1 MEKLVPLT
9 KIILTLATAVWSLTL
24 QTPSGL
30 AVLCVF
36 ELLILLLAR
45 RLFNSLKAIFL
56 LVVFAVMLG
65 LIEYAGGGTPVECYV
80 SALRMLALTIIFIY
94 LLGTVRLQDLTA
106 TMVQQLKVPYEYAF
120 MFTAGLRF
128 IPDFLEENRMVT
140 EAQACRGMAVKG
152 SFIKKCKR
160 YMNIVRPLMLRS
172 LERSETMALSLEL
185 RGFGGKGRTFVDSV
199 ALHGADYLVVILTC
213 VATIMVFYARM
224 KYGA

>member
-24 QTPSGL
+24 QTPSAL
-30 AVLCVF
+30 AVLCVV
-36 ELLILLLAR
+36 ELLILLMAR

-56 LVVFAVMLG
+56 LVVFAAMLG

-140 EAQACRGMAVKG
+140 EAQACRGMVVKG
-152 SFIKKCKR
+152 SFIQKCRR

-199 ALHGADYLVVILTC
+199 ALHGSDYLVVILTC
-213 VATIMVFYARM
+213 AATAAVFYARI
-224 KYGA
+224 KYGV

>member
-36 ELLILLLAR
+36 ELLILRLAR
-45 RLFNSLKAIFL
+45 CLFNSLKAVFL

>member
-24 QTPSGL
+24 QTPSAL
-30 AVLCVF
+30 AVLCVV
-36 ELLILLLAR
+36 ELLILLMAR
-45 RLFNSLKAIFL
+45 RLFNSLKAISL

-140 EAQACRGMAVKG
+140 EAQACRGMVVKG
-152 SFIKKCKR
+152 SFIQKCRR

-199 ALHGADYLVVILTC
+199 ALHGSDYLVVILTC
-213 VATIMVFYARM
+213 AATAAVFYARI
-224 KYGA
+224 KYGV

>member
-45 RLFNSLKAIFL
+45 RLFNSLKAVFL

>member
-24 QTPSGL
+24 QTPSAL
-30 AVLCVF
+30 AVLCVV
-36 ELLILLLAR
+36 ELLILLMAK

-65 LIEYAGGGTPVECYV
+65 LIEYAGGGTSVECYV
-80 SALRMLALTIIFIY
+80 SAFRMLALTIIFIY

-140 EAQACRGMAVKG
+140 EAQACRGMVVKG
-152 SFIKKCKR
+152 SFIQKCRR

-199 ALHGADYLVVILTC
+199 ALHGSDYLVVILTC
-213 VATIMVFYARM
+213 AATAAVFYARI
-224 KYGA
+224 KYGV

>member
-36 ELLILLLAR
+36 ELLILLLGR
-45 RLFNSLKAIFL
+45 CLFNSLKAVFL

>member
-45 RLFNSLKAIFL
+45 RLFNSLKAVFL
-56 LVVFAVMLG
+56 LIVFAVMLG

-128 IPDFLEENRMVT
+128 IPDFLEENRMIT

>member
-24 QTPSGL
+24 QTPSAL
-30 AVLCVF
+30 AVLCVV
-36 ELLILLLAR
+36 ELLILLMAR

-106 TMVQQLKVPYEYAF
+106 TMVQQLKFPYEYAF

-140 EAQACRGMAVKG
+140 EAQACRGMVVKG
-152 SFIKKCKR
+152 SFIQKCRR

-199 ALHGADYLVVILTC
+199 ALHGSDYLVVILTC
-213 VATIMVFYARM
+213 AVTAAVFYARI
-224 KYGA
+224 KYGV

>member
-24 QTPSGL
+24 QTPSAL
-30 AVLCVF
+30 AVLCVV
-36 ELLILLLAR
+36 ELLILLMAR

-65 LIEYAGGGTPVECYV
+65 LIEYADGGTPVECYV
-80 SALRMLALTIIFIY
+80 SAFRMLALTIIFIY

-140 EAQACRGMAVKG
+140 EAQACRGMVVKG
-152 SFIKKCKR
+152 SFIQKCRR

-199 ALHGADYLVVILTC
+199 ALHGSDYLVVILTC
-213 VATIMVFYARM
+213 AATAAVFYARI
-224 KYGA
+224 KYGI

>member
-24 QTPSGL
+24 QTPSAL
-30 AVLCVF
+30 AVLCVV
-36 ELLILLLAR
+36 ELLILLMAR

-56 LVVFAVMLG
+56 LVFFAVMLG

-80 SALRMLALTIIFIY
+80 SAFRMLALTIIFIY

-140 EAQACRGMAVKG
+140 EAQACRGMVVKG

-160 YMNIVRPLMLRS
+160 YMNIVRPLMLR
-172 LERSETMALSLEL
+172 SLEL

>member
-94 LLGTVRLQDLTA
+94 LLGTVRLQDLSA

>member
-24 QTPSGL
+24 QTPSAL
-30 AVLCVF
+30 AVLCVV
-36 ELLILLLAR
+36 ELLILLMAK

-80 SALRMLALTIIFIY
+80 SAFRMLALTIIFIY

-106 TMVQQLKVPYEYAF
+106 T
-120 MFTAGLRF
+120 
-128 IPDFLEENRMVT
+128 T
-140 EAQACRGMAVKG
+140 EAQACRGMVVKG
-152 SFIKKCKR
+152 FFIQKCRR

-199 ALHGADYLVVILTC
+199 ALHGSDYLVVILTC
-213 VATIMVFYARM
+213 AATAAVFYVRI
-224 KYGA
+224 KYGV

>member
-24 QTPSGL
+24 QTPSAL
-30 AVLCVF
+30 AVLCVV
-36 ELLILLLAR
+36 ELLILLMAR

>member
-24 QTPSGL
+24 QTPSAL
-30 AVLCVF
+30 AILCVV
-36 ELLILLLAR
+36 ELLILLMAR

-140 EAQACRGMAVKG
+140 EAQACRGMVVKG
-152 SFIKKCKR
+152 SFIQKCRR

-199 ALHGADYLVVILTC
+199 ALHGLDYLVVILTC
-213 VATIMVFYARM
+213 AATAAVFYARI
-224 KYGA
+224 KYGV

>member
-45 RLFNSLKAIFL
+45 RLFNSLKAVFL
-56 LVVFAVMLG
+56 LIVFAVMLG

-128 IPDFLEENRMVT
+128 IPDFLEENRMIT

-199 ALHGADYLVVILTC
+199 ALHGADYLVVILKC

>member
-45 RLFNSLKAIFL
+45 RLFNSLKAVFL
-56 LVVFAVMLG
+56 LIVFAVMLG

>member
-45 RLFNSLKAIFL
+45 CLFNSLKAVFL

-140 EAQACRGMAVKG
+140 EAQACLGMAVKG

>member
-24 QTPSGL
+24 QTPSAL
-30 AVLCVF
+30 AVLCVV
-36 ELLILLLAR
+36 ELLILLMAG

-140 EAQACRGMAVKG
+140 EAQACRGMVVKG
-152 SFIKKCKR
+152 SFIQKCRR

-199 ALHGADYLVVILTC
+199 ALHGSDYLVVILTC
-213 VATIMVFYARM
+213 AATAAVFYARI
-224 KYGA
+224 KYGV

>member
-24 QTPSGL
+24 QTPSAL
-30 AVLCVF
+30 AVLCVV
-36 ELLILLLAR
+36 ELLILLMAR

-128 IPDFLEENRMVT
+128 IPDFLEEYRMVT
-140 EAQACRGMAVKG
+140 EAQACRGMVVKG
-152 SFIKKCKR
+152 SFIQKCRR

-199 ALHGADYLVVILTC
+199 ALHGSDYLVVILTC
-213 VATIMVFYARM
+213 AATAAVFYARI
-224 KYGA
+224 KYGV

>member
-24 QTPSGL
+24 QTPSAL
-30 AVLCVF
+30 AVLCVV
-36 ELLILLLAR
+36 ELLILLMAR

-140 EAQACRGMAVKG
+140 EAQACRGMVVKG
-152 SFIKKCKR
+152 SFIQKCRR
-160 YMNIVRPLMLRS
+160 YMNIVRPLLLRS

-199 ALHGADYLVVILTC
+199 ALHGSDYLVVILTC
-213 VATIMVFYARM
+213 AATAAVFYARI
-224 KYGA
+224 KYGV

>member
-24 QTPSGL
+24 QTPSAL
-30 AVLCVF
+30 AVLCVV
-36 ELLILLLAR
+36 ELLILLMAR

-56 LVVFAVMLG
+56 LVVFAVVLG

-140 EAQACRGMAVKG
+140 EAQACRGMVVKG
-152 SFIKKCKR
+152 SFIQKCRR

-199 ALHGADYLVVILTC
+199 ALHGSDYLVVILTC
-213 VATIMVFYARM
+213 AATAAVFYARI
-224 KYGA
+224 KYGV

>member
-24 QTPSGL
+24 QTPSAL
-30 AVLCVF
+30 AVLCVV
-36 ELLILLLAR
+36 ELLILLMAR

-140 EAQACRGMAVKG
+140 EAQACRGMVVKG
-152 SFIKKCKR
+152 SFIQKCRR

-199 ALHGADYLVVILTC
+199 ALHGSDYLVVILTC
-213 VATIMVFYARM
+213 AATAAVFYARI
-224 KYGA
+224 KYGV

>member
-45 RLFNSLKAIFL
+45 RLFNSLKAVFL
-56 LVVFAVMLG
+56 LIVFAVMLG

-128 IPDFLEENRMVT
+128 IPEFLEENRMVT

>member
-1 MEKLVPLT
+1 M
-9 KIILTLATAVWSLTL
+9 
-24 QTPSGL
+24 
-30 AVLCVF
+30 F

-45 RLFNSLKAIFL
+45 RLFNSLKAVFL
-56 LVVFAVMLG
+56 LIVFAVMLG

>member
-45 RLFNSLKAIFL
+45 RLFNSLKAVFL

-199 ALHGADYLVVILTC
+199 ALHGAGYLVVILTC

>member
-24 QTPSGL
+24 QTPSAL
-30 AVLCVF
+30 AVLCVV
-36 ELLILLLAR
+36 ELLILLMAR

-94 LLGTVRLQDLTA
+94 LLCTVRLQDLTA

-128 IPDFLEENRMVT
+128 IPDFLEENRLVT
-140 EAQACRGMAVKG
+140 EAQACRGMVVKG
-152 SFIKKCKR
+152 SFIQKCRR

-199 ALHGADYLVVILTC
+199 ALHGSDYLVVILTC
-213 VATIMVFYARM
+213 AATAAVFYARI
-224 KYGA
+224 KYGV

>member
-24 QTPSGL
+24 QTPSAL
-30 AVLCVF
+30 AVLCVV
-36 ELLILLLAR
+36 ELLILLMAR

-106 TMVQQLKVPYEYAF
+106 AMVQQLKVPYEYAF

-140 EAQACRGMAVKG
+140 EAQACRGMVVKG
-152 SFIKKCKR
+152 SFIQKCRR

-199 ALHGADYLVVILTC
+199 ALHGSDYLVVILTC
-213 VATIMVFYARM
+213 AATAAVFYARI
-224 KYGA
+224 KYGV

>member
-1 MEKLVPLT
+1 MC
-9 KIILTLATAVWSLTL
+9 I
-24 QTPSGL
+24 
-30 AVLCVF
+30 
-36 ELLILLLAR
+36 R
-45 RLFNSLKAIFL
+45 DR
-56 LVVFAVMLG
+56 
-65 LIEYAGGGTPVECYV
+65 
-80 SALRMLALTIIFIY
+80 
-94 LLGTVRLQDLTA
+94 
-106 TMVQQLKVPYEYAF
+106 LKVPYEYAF

-199 ALHGADYLVVILTC
+199 ALHGVDYLVVILTC

>member
-24 QTPSGL
+24 QTPSAL
-30 AVLCVF
+30 AVLCVV
-36 ELLILLLAR
+36 ELLILLMAK

-80 SALRMLALTIIFIY
+80 STFRMLALTIIFIY

-140 EAQACRGMAVKG
+140 EAQACRGMVVKG
-152 SFIKKCKR
+152 SFIQKCRR

-199 ALHGADYLVVILTC
+199 ALHDSDYLVVILTC
-213 VATIMVFYARM
+213 AATAAVFYARIN
-224 KYGA
+224 YGV

>member
-24 QTPSGL
+24 QTPSAL
-30 AVLCVF
+30 AVLCVV
-36 ELLILLLAR
+36 ELLILLMAR

-56 LVVFAVMLG
+56 LVVFAVVLG

-140 EAQACRGMAVKG
+140 EAQACRGMVVKG
-152 SFIKKCKR
+152 SFIQKCR
-160 YMNIVRPLMLRS
+160 RHMNIVRPLMLRS

-199 ALHGADYLVVILTC
+199 ALHGSDYLVVILTC
-213 VATIMVFYARM
+213 AATAAVFYARI
-224 KYGA
+224 KYGV

>member
-24 QTPSGL
+24 QTPSAL
-30 AVLCVF
+30 AVLCVV
-36 ELLILLLAR
+36 ELLILLMAR

-128 IPDFLEENRMVT
+128 IPDFLEQNRMVT
-140 EAQACRGMAVKG
+140 EAQACRGMVVKG
-152 SFIKKCKR
+152 SFIQKCRR

-199 ALHGADYLVVILTC
+199 ALHGSDYLVVILTC
-213 VATIMVFYARM
+213 AATAAVFYARI
-224 KYGA
+224 KYGV

>member
-24 QTPSGL
+24 QTPSAL
-30 AVLCVF
+30 AVLCVV
-36 ELLILLLAR
+36 ELLILLMAR

-65 LIEYAGGGTPVECYV
+65 LIQSAGGGTPVECYV
-80 SALRMLALTIIFIY
+80 SAFRMLALTIIFIY

>member
-1 MEKLVPLT
+1 
-9 KIILTLATAVWSLTL
+9 
-24 QTPSGL
+24 
-30 AVLCVF
+30 
-36 ELLILLLAR
+36 
-45 RLFNSLKAIFL
+45 
-56 LVVFAVMLG
+56 MLG
-65 LIEYAGGGTPVECYV
+65 LIEYAGGGTPIECYV
-80 SALRMLALTIIFIY
+80 SAFRMLALTIIFIY

-140 EAQACRGMAVKG
+140 EAQACRGMVVKG
-152 SFIKKCKR
+152 SFIQKCRR

-199 ALHGADYLVVILTC
+199 ALHGSDYLVVILTC
-213 VATIMVFYARM
+213 AATAAVFYARI
-224 KYGA
+224 KYGI

>member
-24 QTPSGL
+24 QTPSAL
-30 AVLCVF
+30 AVLCVV
-36 ELLILLLAR
+36 ELLILLMAR

-65 LIEYAGGGTPVECYV
+65 LIEYAGGGIPVECYV

-140 EAQACRGMAVKG
+140 EAQACRGMVVKG
-152 SFIKKCKR
+152 SFIQKCRR

-199 ALHGADYLVVILTC
+199 ALHGSDYLVVILTC
-213 VATIMVFYARM
+213 AATAAVFYARI
-224 KYGA
+224 KYGV

>member
-24 QTPSGL
+24 QTPSAL
-30 AVLCVF
+30 AILCVV
-36 ELLILLLAR
+36 ELLILLMAR

-140 EAQACRGMAVKG
+140 EAQACRGMVVKG
-152 SFIKKCKR
+152 SFIQKCRR

-199 ALHGADYLVVILTC
+199 ALHGSDYLVVILTC
-213 VATIMVFYARM
+213 AATAAVFYARI
-224 KYGA
+224 KYGV

>member
-24 QTPSGL
+24 QTPSAL
-30 AVLCVF
+30 AALCVV
-36 ELLILLLAR
+36 ELLILLMAR

-140 EAQACRGMAVKG
+140 EAQACRGMVVKG
-152 SFIKKCKR
+152 SFIQKCRR

-199 ALHGADYLVVILTC
+199 ALHGSDYLVVILTC
-213 VATIMVFYARM
+213 AATAAVFYARI
-224 KYGA
+224 KYGV

>member
-24 QTPSGL
+24 QTPSAL
-30 AVLCVF
+30 AILCVV
-36 ELLILLLAR
+36 ELLILLIAR

-140 EAQACRGMAVKG
+140 EAQACRGMVVKG
-152 SFIKKCKR
+152 SFIQKCRR

-199 ALHGADYLVVILTC
+199 ALHGSDYLVVILTC
-213 VATIMVFYARM
+213 AATAAVFYARI
-224 KYGA
+224 KYGV

>member
-24 QTPSGL
+24 QTPSAL
-30 AVLCVF
+30 AVLCVV
-36 ELLILLLAR
+36 ELIILLMAR

-140 EAQACRGMAVKG
+140 EAQACRGMVVKG
-152 SFIKKCKR
+152 SFIQKCRR

-199 ALHGADYLVVILTC
+199 ALHGSDYLVVILTC
-213 VATIMVFYARM
+213 AATAAVFYARI
-224 KYGA
+224 KYGV